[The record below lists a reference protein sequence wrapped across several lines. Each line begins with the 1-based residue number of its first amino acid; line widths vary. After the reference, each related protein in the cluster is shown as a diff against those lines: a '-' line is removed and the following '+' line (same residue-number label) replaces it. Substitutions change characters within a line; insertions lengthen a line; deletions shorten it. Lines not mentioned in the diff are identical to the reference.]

1 MLAAI
6 VVTLLQFSDYHS
18 HAVPFYAEEGA
29 DRGGIA
35 RAAGYLPAEKK
46 RGALIFSGG
55 DRVNQGSPARAEK
68 YPGPEWPGL
77 GGVVGDMAP
86 GNPDPNQGA
95 PEFAAARQT

>member
-35 RAAGYLPAEKK
+35 RAAGYLAAEKK
-46 RGALIFSGG
+46 RGALIFRDG
-55 DRVNQGSPARAEK
+55 DEVIGKLLPLFRRNRGTGFDASQVGMQAAQVWRLRRRIRNRGR
-68 YPGPEWPGL
+68 L
-77 GGVVGDMAP
+77 G
-86 GNPDPNQGA
+86 
-95 PEFAAARQT
+95 RRR